1 MKRIAIVGGGPAG
14 FMAAITAAGDERKRA
29 ARPPRGSD
37 APDVEVVVFDRGAPL
52 ATLLRTGGG
61 RCNLTNAT
69 YDSRELAASYPR
81 GAKFLLSAYARFGA
95 KKTMAWFEEHGLPLA
110 VEGGGRVFPA
120 SRRASEVRDLL
131 LTLARSR
138 GVRVLARHGV
148 GRITRRSG
156 SFQLTVTDLAAVP
169 PAGRLRGALRQA
181 APAPVESVETF
192 DAVII
197 ATGGDSAD
205 PEGSGYR
212 FARAFGHSV
221 TRMAPALTALVTAE
235 RWPSEV
241 SGLTL
246 PDARLRARFQGRAVA
261 DERGSLLFTHRGISG
276 PLAFRISSRCAFLP
290 YDGRQPLELTLSI
303 FPDDG
308 LPELAR
314 RLDAALARH
323 PRQSVSAVLR
333 GLVPRSLASLV
344 LEKERILPTRQAA
357 QVSRDDRARLVQAI
371 GEVPLT
377 VTAAQ
382 HEGEIVTAGGIELH
396 LVEQRTMESRIVPR
410 LFFCGEVLD
419 IDGFTGGFNL
429 QAAWTTGRL
438 AGLGAREKLLKG

>member
-1 MKRIAIVGGGPAG
+1 MKRIAIVGGGPSG
-14 FMAAITAAGDERKRA
+14 FMAAIAAAGDGRTRA
-29 ARPPRGSD
+29 DRAPGRPETS
-37 APDVEVVVFDRGAPL
+37 DVEVVIFDRGAPL

-61 RCNLTNAT
+61 RCNLSNAT
-69 YDSRELAASYPR
+69 YDARELVAAYPR
-81 GAKFLLSAYARFGA
+81 GGKFLLSAYARFGA

-131 LTLARSR
+131 VALARQH
-138 GVRVLARHGV
+138 GVRVLARHAV
-148 GRITRRSG
+148 SRIVRRSG
-156 SFQLTVTDLAAVP
+156 SFQLMVTDLAAAP
-169 PAGRLRGALRQA
+169 PAGRLRTARWT
-181 APAPVESVETF
+181 APQGPHESVEAF
-192 DAVII
+192 DAVVI
-197 ATGGDSAD
+197 ATGGDSTD

-212 FARAFGHSV
+212 FARAFGHSI

-235 RWPSEV
+235 QWPSQV

-246 PDARLRARFQGRAVA
+246 PDARIRARFQSKTVA

-276 PLAFRISSRCAFLP
+276 PLAFRVSSRCVFLP
-290 YDGRQPLELTLSI
+290 YDGRQPLELALSI

-308 LPELAR
+308 TAELAR
-314 RLDAALARH
+314 RLDSALARH

-357 QVSRDDRARLVQAI
+357 QVSRDDRAALVRAI

-382 HEGEIVTAGGIELH
+382 GEGEIVTAGGIELH

-438 AGLGAREKLLKG
+438 AGLGAREKLLRS

>member
-1 MKRIAIVGGGPAG
+1 V
-14 FMAAITAAGDERKRA
+14 
-29 ARPPRGSD
+29 
-37 APDVEVVVFDRGAPL
+37 
-52 ATLLRTGGG
+52 
-61 RCNLTNAT
+61 
-69 YDSRELAASYPR
+69 
-81 GAKFLLSAYARFGA
+81 
-95 KKTMAWFEEHGLPLA
+95 
-110 VEGGGRVFPA
+110 
-120 SRRASEVRDLL
+120 
-131 LTLARSR
+131 
-138 GVRVLARHGV
+138 
-148 GRITRRSG
+148 
-156 SFQLTVTDLAAVP
+156 
-169 PAGRLRGALRQA
+169 
-181 APAPVESVETF
+181 
-192 DAVII
+192 
-197 ATGGDSAD
+197 
-205 PEGSGYR
+205 
-212 FARAFGHSV
+212 
-221 TRMAPALTALVTAE
+221 
-235 RWPSEV
+235 
-241 SGLTL
+241 
-246 PDARLRARFQGRAVA
+246 VA

-308 LPELAR
+308 SPELVR
-314 RLDAALARH
+314 RLDAALAQH

-357 QVSRDDRARLVQAI
+357 QVSRDDRACLVRAI